1 MKPVKYDEVKNNW
14 LKEKRGISFE
24 EIIKA
29 ITKGEIVTI
38 INNPNRKKYPTQKIY
53 LIKLKNYIYSVPFV
67 EEKEYFFLK
76 TIIPSRKQTKKYLK
90 GYKLINIK

>member
-1 MKPVKYDEVKNNW
+1 MKPVKFDESKNNW

-24 EIIKA
+24 EIIKS
-29 ITKGEIVTI
+29 ITKGEVVAVID
-38 INNPNRKKYPTQKIY
+38 NPNRKKYPTQKIY